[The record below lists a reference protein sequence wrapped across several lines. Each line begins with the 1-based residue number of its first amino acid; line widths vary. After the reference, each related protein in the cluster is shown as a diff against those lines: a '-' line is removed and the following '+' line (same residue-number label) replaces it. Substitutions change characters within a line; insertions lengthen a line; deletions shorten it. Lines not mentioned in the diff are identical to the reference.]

1 MDFVKI
7 IETHYTSR
15 NKLNINDIIYI
26 ENYKIYDETIIYSCK
41 DKYSDYIIKET
52 NDDFNI
58 VNKFKFIKKILEL
71 DVSFY
76 EHYLCKFNDKYVWL
90 MEKMIHVNKSQVFDM
105 LECIIPK
112 LFKWR
117 HLMCH
122 SDIKPDNIMYS
133 HKYNEYH
140 LIDFDNIAIS
150 KFSYGFMR
158 NTFTPNFSS
167 QSSKGFHIIT
177 VKQDL
182 IELIWSAHSIYYN
195 TLDITNV
202 IRFNK
207 IFKTNC
213 IFSSLLLFIMNLN
226 EKLITLKD
234 QEDILNILFHLKN
247 IVLTRNKLSLSFIDE
262 LLKKLID
269 Q

>member
-1 MDFVKI
+1 MDCVKI
-7 IETHYTSR
+7 IDKYNIFNNILNVNDVIYIDKSKTYDDTIIHFCKDDNYVVKETDDD
-15 NKLNINDIIYI
+15 LNI
-26 ENYKIYDETIIYSCK
+26 EK
-41 DKYSDYIIKET
+41 
-52 NDDFNI
+52 
-58 VNKFKFIKKILEL
+58 KFRFIKKLIEL
-71 DVSFY
+71 DITFY

-90 MEKMIHVNKSQVFDM
+90 MEKMIHINKLQVFDM

-117 HLMCH
+117 NLMCH

-133 HKYNEYH
+133 QKYNEYH
-140 LIDFDNIAIS
+140 LIDFDHIAIS
-150 KFSYGFMR
+150 KFSYGFIR

-177 VKQDL
+177 IKQDL
-182 IELIWSAHSIYYN
+182 IELIWSAHSIYYD

-202 IRFNK
+202 ICFNK

-226 EKLITLKD
+226 EQSITTKD
-234 QEDILNILFHLKN
+234 QEDILNIIFHLKN
-247 IVLTRNKLSLSFIDE
+247 IITTKNKLSLNFIDK
-262 LLKKLID
+262 LLIQLIN
-269 Q
+269 